1 MADPAR
7 AARLA
12 QRIKVIVAEALR
24 RRVKDERAELIT
36 VTDARVTNDLQHSTV
51 YYTVM
56 APDEDSR
63 TGAEAVLAA
72 NQGVLRHELG
82 RQLNIR
88 LTPTLEFVADEIPE
102 SAAHMEDLLRKAREQ
117 DEQVAALRK
126 DAQPA
131 SEEKPYRWQVEEE
144 AAETGA
150 EAEAEAEAKAPE
162 AGTGTEASTSDEAS

>member
-56 APDEDSR
+56 APDEESR
-63 TGAEAVLAA
+63 AGAEAVLAA
-72 NQGVLRHELG
+72 NQGTLRYELG

-131 SEEKPYRWQVEEE
+131 SEEKPYRWQVEDEPAASEE
-144 AAETGA
+144 NASDDAASDDAGA
-150 EAEAEAEAKAPE
+150 SSPA
-162 AGTGTEASTSDEAS
+162 DR

>member
-56 APDEDSR
+56 APDEESR
-63 TGAEAVLAA
+63 AGAEAVLAA
-72 NQGVLRHELG
+72 NQGTLRYELG

-144 AAETGA
+144 
-150 EAEAEAEAKAPE
+150 
-162 AGTGTEASTSDEAS
+162 SDSSDDDSSDDDSSDEASDDAGRSSAADR

>member
-56 APDEDSR
+56 APDEESR
-63 TGAEAVLAA
+63 AGAEAVLAA
-72 NQGVLRHELG
+72 NQGTLRYELG

-144 AAETGA
+144 PSADVPAQDAASQDAATQDGD
-150 EAEAEAEAKAPE
+150 
-162 AGTGTEASTSDEAS
+162 ASSAADR

>member
-56 APDEDSR
+56 APDEASR
-63 TGAEAVLAA
+63 AGAEAVLAA
-72 NQGVLRHELG
+72 NQGTLRHELG

-117 DEQVAALRK
+117 DEQVAALRQGAK
-126 DAQPA
+126 PA

-144 AAETGA
+144 ATSSTETDDDA
-150 EAEAEAEAKAPE
+150 DRSSAA
-162 AGTGTEASTSDEAS
+162 DR

>member
-63 TGAEAVLAA
+63 AGAEAVLAA

-82 RQLNIR
+82 KNLNIR

-117 DEQVAALRK
+117 DEHVAALRK

-131 SEEKPYRWQVEEE
+131 SEEKPYRWQVEEDESSEDDAESAADGSGSRSSSE
-144 AAETGA
+144 AN
-150 EAEAEAEAKAPE
+150 
-162 AGTGTEASTSDEAS
+162 